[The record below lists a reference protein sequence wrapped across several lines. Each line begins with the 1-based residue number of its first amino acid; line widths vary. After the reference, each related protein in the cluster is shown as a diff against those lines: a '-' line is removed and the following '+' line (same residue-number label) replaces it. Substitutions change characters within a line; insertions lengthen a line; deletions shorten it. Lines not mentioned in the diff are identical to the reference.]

1 MGQKANGGWKDGGV
15 DAFVA
20 YDNQMVTFR
29 EEEERNGKVRQ
40 LFALSL
46 MRTVHK
52 KTAHSAVEEGKKK
65 HKASSTPADAPKTKK
80 IIRCKDK

>member
-1 MGQKANGGWKDGGV
+1 M

-20 YDNQMVTFR
+20 YDNQIVTFR
-29 EEEERNGKVRQ
+29 EEEEKNGKVRQ

-46 MRTVHK
+46 MHTVHK

-65 HKASSTPADAPKTKK
+65 CKTSSNTPADAPKPKK
-80 IIRCKDK
+80 IIRCKDKKAGSFY